1 MKTSILSWVAVFGL
15 TLSGCSDQGV
25 RYIPRVVPEPNPASV
40 SGRVCDADGK
50 VWLADAMVYTNVLD
64 DQGKVVG
71 VRQAYSDRD
80 GYWVLNNLNPDRE
93 YTIYVQH
100 ESSVIWEDTMFL
112 SDGEEVRLEEP
123 PCFDPQGLN
132 IGVIQG
138 DYDDVHRVLQNMGFI
153 NYSLIDGTDCT
164 NLGAFLADPS
174 NLEPFDIILFNGG
187 HCEEGVIYDGN
198 SSNEIPAQVAA
209 NLGDYVAQGGSVY
222 ASDWAYDVVE
232 IVWPDA
238 IDFLGEDFQP
248 NAAQY
253 GDYDEVSAS
262 VIDSKLAAYLGQDV
276 VNVSY
281 DLPVWPPV
289 LTVEGYVSVHL
300 AGDVKYKYGSTP
312 GVVPASPLL
321 ASFSGG
327 KGRVIFS
334 TFRSV
339 SNQDQV
345 KEDILQYLLY
355 DIAN

>member
-132 IGVIQG
+132 IGVMFG
-138 DYDDVHRVLQNMGFI
+138 VFGF
-153 NYSLIDGTDCT
+153 
-164 NLGAFLADPS
+164 ARREAEFLKTR
-174 NLEPFDIILFNGG
+174 NKYRKLEMFGG
-187 HCEEGVIYDGN
+187 GRDRWIR
-198 SSNEIPAQVAA
+198 
-209 NLGDYVAQGGSVY
+209 GG
-222 ASDWAYDVVE
+222 
-232 IVWPDA
+232 I
-238 IDFLGEDFQP
+238 G
-248 NAAQY
+248 
-253 GDYDEVSAS
+253 
-262 VIDSKLAAYLGQDV
+262 
-276 VNVSY
+276 
-281 DLPVWPPV
+281 
-289 LTVEGYVSVHL
+289 
-300 AGDVKYKYGSTP
+300 
-312 GVVPASPLL
+312 
-321 ASFSGG
+321 
-327 KGRVIFS
+327 
-334 TFRSV
+334 
-339 SNQDQV
+339 
-345 KEDILQYLLY
+345 
-355 DIAN
+355 